1 MARRKTL
8 GKYYYKNRQKNHSKK
23 ANNRR
28 SVKKRTIGGML
39 SGLGK
44 LVTRRRKNAAGN
56 SADTDPFPNL
66 RELPT
71 ATDQGRRHS
80 VLDIIPGAQAA
91 RYITSMIRGSS
102 VPALHTTAI
111 AIEPDIPD
119 IRNVSVSEHRDRILK
134 DKILENSQ
142 LIRFANENIN
152 EISEMLP
159 TIFEKLGNADNSD
172 IKGLYMRT
180 ISQDIHKLPLEDF
193 NESETQKF
201 IELLANINSNVI
213 VYSEKL
219 THIVELNATL
229 FSPQEYIELFDIFG
243 LLNTMREL
251 SGYDN
256 FTTTTRTYMY

>member
-28 SVKKRTIGGML
+28 SVKKRTIGGMFPRL
-39 SGLGK
+39 RNLI
-44 LVTRRRKNAAGN
+44 TRRHKNAAGN
-56 SADTDPFPNL
+56 SANNDPFPNR
-66 RELPT
+66 RELSI
-71 ATDQGRRHS
+71 ATDQGRRQS
-80 VLDIIPGAQAA
+80 VLDRISGLRAA
-91 RYITSMIRGSS
+91 KNITSRIWGSS

-119 IRNVSVSEHRDRILK
+119 TRNVFVSEHQDRILK

-142 LIRFANENIN
+142 LIRFANEDIN

-193 NESETQKF
+193 NKSETQKF

-219 THIVELNATL
+219 TRIVEVNTIL
-229 FSPQEYIELFDIFG
+229 FSPQEYSEFFDIVS
-243 LLNTMREL
+243 LLDNMRGL

-256 FTTTTRTYMY
+256 FTTTTRTYVY

>member
-28 SVKKRTIGGML
+28 SVKKRTIGGMFPRL
-39 SGLGK
+39 RNLI
-44 LVTRRRKNAAGN
+44 TRRHKNAAGN
-56 SADTDPFPNL
+56 SADSDPFPNL
-66 RELPT
+66 RELPI

-80 VLDIIPGAQAA
+80 VLDRIPGAQVAK
-91 RYITSMIRGSS
+91 YITSMIRGSS

-111 AIEPDIPD
+111 AVEPDT
-119 IRNVSVSEHRDRILK
+119 RNVFVSEHQDRILK

-172 IKGLYMRT
+172 IKSLYMRT

-193 NESETQKF
+193 NKSETQKF

-213 VYSEKL
+213 VYSEKI
-219 THIVELNATL
+219 TRIMELNTIL
-229 FSPQEYIELFDIFG
+229 FSPQEYSEFFDIVS
-243 LLNTMREL
+243 LLDNMREL

-256 FTTTTRTYMY
+256 FTTTTRTYIY